1 MIDGKKKDSA
11 MTVPPVMI
19 NVRRLILSAIA
30 IKSSDPKT
38 RITPWIIGHIKAE
51 LAALPAGCSRN
62 WRWHPGT
69 AGRWPP
75 QPQQLPGSGTSC

>member
-1 MIDGKKKDSA
+1 MLKKITIIIWLAFGTNHLMIDGKKKDSA

-38 RITPWIIGHIKAE
+38 RITPWIIGHIKA
-51 LAALPAGCSRN
+51 
-62 WRWHPGT
+62 
-69 AGRWPP
+69 
-75 QPQQLPGSGTSC
+75 